1 MKCIFNFYFLL
12 SLAFCYLKA
21 EDSMLDSIADSL
33 DNSLYI
39 ESSAIESNLD
49 FTAFCLNA
57 APSLYD
63 PFFYEP
69 KLNIKTNTKYN
80 IESNKIDSITE
91 EKSTISTNKE
101 TKTTSKKPN
110 FILTKT
116 KAKEPIKVPQKS
128 KEPKEPQES
137 IESWYLDF
145 E

>member
-21 EDSMLDSIADSL
+21 EDSMLDSI

-39 ESSAIESNLD
+39 ESSIESNLD

-57 APSLYD
+57 APSLDD

-69 KLNIKTNTKYN
+69 KLNIKSNTKYN
-80 IESNKIDSITE
+80 IESNKIDSITK
-91 EKSTISTNKE
+91 EKSTISTNQKTE
-101 TKTTSKKPN
+101 TTNKKSN
-110 FILTKT
+110 FIFTKI
-116 KAKEPIKVPQKS
+116 KAKEPINKPQK
-128 KEPKEPQES
+128 PKKPQES

>member
-33 DNSLYI
+33 NNSLYI

-57 APSLYD
+57 TPSLDD

-69 KLNIKTNTKYN
+69 KLNIKSNTKYN
-80 IESNKIDSITE
+80 IESNKTDSITK
-91 EKSTISTNKE
+91 EKSTISTNQKTE
-101 TKTTSKKPN
+101 TTSKKPN
-110 FILTKT
+110 FILTKI
-116 KAKEPIKVPQKS
+116 KAKEPINKPQK
-128 KEPKEPQES
+128 PKKPQES